1 MSFPPA
7 GTFPGAGSGP
17 GGDLAGMTEQEQM
30 IVKSVREC
38 PISFETIFFDVLSDL
53 QMHVAMESCAGKTVM
68 SGVMG
73 FAIGG
78 AFGLF
83 MSSVCL
89 PRLVRV

>member
-1 MSFPPA
+1 MN
-7 GTFPGAGSGP
+7 
-17 GGDLAGMTEQEQM
+17 
-30 IVKSVREC
+30 
-38 PISFETIFFDVLSDL
+38 ISDVLSDM
-53 QMHVAMESCAGKTVM
+53 QMHAAMESCAGKTVM

-89 PRLVRV
+89 TCLVRF